1 MYYVSEHSRK
11 YFYLERHGDC
21 DISVNVNLIC
31 YLGCRVHDNALY
43 AEIVGINSFYMDIG
57 LDNYRGARTSKLPNC
72 SNWRRSCSRVGA
84 GQEVPQFSRKE
95 SKGLDGKKYL
105 WLYWSKYSFFGAELK
120 TFTRYTDI

>member
-95 SKGLDGKKYL
+95 SKGWDGKKIPVALLVKIQFL
-105 WLYWSKYSFFGAELK
+105 WGRIKNVHKVY
-120 TFTRYTDI
+120 

>member
-57 LDNYRGARTSKLPNC
+57 LDNYREARTCKLQDC
-72 SNWRRSCSRVGA
+72 SNWLSGREWSRSG
-84 GQEVPQFSRKE
+84 
-95 SKGLDGKKYL
+95 GLAVLTEGK
-105 WLYWSKYSFFGAELK
+105 
-120 TFTRYTDI
+120 